1 MRRHVRLVCRR
12 GRGRLHRT
20 SPLARA
26 EFRRGVAT
34 RPSRSSGPR
43 TYIVA
48 SPQNL
53 STERSIDGPT
63 TSLLLRGG
71 LIVTQ
76 DSERRVVSGDVL
88 VEEGRIASVGSSD
101 LSADEV
107 IDCTGCAVLPGL
119 ISLHNHVPNPLRRG
133 VADDVQLEE
142 MLPKAAVIDA
152 KLTRRDV
159 QVGALLGCVE
169 MIRSGTTSFH
179 DLFYWEDEVARA
191 VRESGIR
198 GFLSWVTLDESRTT
212 QHGNPLKNADAFVSK
227 QKGDPLV
234 TPSVGVQGVYAASEE
249 TCTKAKEIADRHQ
262 VRLHMHLSET
272 RGEVEHHRK
281 ETGHRPI
288 AWLEKIGFLG
298 PGLTAAHCVW
308 VTINEVRTL
317 ARHGVSVAHCPVPN
331 MKLASGGV
339 APVPEMI
346 HAGVPTGLGTDSPI
360 SNNGMD
366 MFETMKITGL
376 LHKATR
382 WDAALLP
389 AQSLLDLA
397 TIGGA
402 RALRADGEIGSIEVG
417 KRGDLAVVSLRG
429 AHTTPFYPANV
440 ISHLVYSCRGS
451 DVRATIVNGQVL
463 MSDGVVRTVDESEV
477 VTRAQETAR
486 ELFGA

>member
-1 MRRHVRLVCRR
+1 M
-12 GRGRLHRT
+12 
-20 SPLARA
+20 
-26 EFRRGVAT
+26 
-34 RPSRSSGPR
+34 
-43 TYIVA
+43 
-48 SPQNL
+48 
-53 STERSIDGPT
+53 DGPT
-63 TSLLLRGG
+63 TSLLFRGG

-88 VEEGRIASVGSSD
+88 VEEGRIVSVGSSD

-107 IDCTGCAVLPGL
+107 IDCTGCAIVPGL
-119 ISLHNHVPNPLRRG
+119 INLHNHVPNTLLRG
-133 VADDVQLEE
+133 VADDVPLEE

-212 QHGNPLKNADAFVSK
+212 QHGSPLKNADAFVAK

-234 TPSVGVQGVYAASEE
+234 TPSIGVQGVYAASEE
-249 TCTKAKEIADRHQ
+249 TCTKAREIADRHQ

-317 ARHGVSVAHCPVPN
+317 ARHGVSVAHCPVSN

-339 APVPEMI
+339 APVPEMLRE
-346 HAGVPTGLGTDSPI
+346 GVVVGLGTDSPI
-360 SNNGMD
+360 SNNAMD
-366 MFETMKITGL
+366 VFADMKIASL

-382 WDAALLP
+382 WDARAMP
-389 AQSLLDLA
+389 AQAVLDLA
-397 TIGGA
+397 TIGAA
-402 RALRADGEIGSIEVG
+402 RALHVDSELGSIEVG
-417 KRGDLAVVSLRG
+417 KRADLAVVSLQG
-429 AHTTPFYPANV
+429 AHTTPFYPETL
-440 ISHLVYSCRGS
+440 ISQLVYSCRGS
-451 DVRATIVNGQVL
+451 DVRATIVDGQIL
-463 MSDGVVRTVDESEV
+463 MADRVVQTVDEAEV
-477 VTRAQETAR
+477 VSRAQETAR
-486 ELFGA
+486 ELFEA

>member
-1 MRRHVRLVCRR
+1 M
-12 GRGRLHRT
+12 
-20 SPLARA
+20 
-26 EFRRGVAT
+26 
-34 RPSRSSGPR
+34 
-43 TYIVA
+43 
-48 SPQNL
+48 
-53 STERSIDGPT
+53 
-63 TSLLLRGG
+63 
-71 LIVTQ
+71 
-76 DSERRVVSGDVL
+76 VSGDVL
-88 VEEGRIASVGSSD
+88 VEEGRIVSVGSSD

-107 IDCTGCAVLPGL
+107 IDCTRCAIVPGL
-119 ISLHNHVPNPLRRG
+119 INLHNHVPNTLLRG
-133 VADDVQLEE
+133 VADDVPLEE

-212 QHGNPLKNADAFVSK
+212 QHGSPVKNAEAFVAK

-317 ARHGVSVAHCPVPN
+317 ARHGVSVAHCPVSN

-339 APVPEMI
+339 APVPEMLRE
-346 HAGVPTGLGTDSPI
+346 GVVVGLGTDSPI
-360 SNNGMD
+360 SNNAMD
-366 MFETMKITGL
+366 VFADMKIASL

-382 WDAALLP
+382 WDARAMP
-389 AQSLLDLA
+389 AQAVLDLA
-397 TIGGA
+397 TIGAA
-402 RALRADGEIGSIEVG
+402 RALHVDSELGSIEVG
-417 KRGDLAVVSLRG
+417 KRADLAVVSLQG
-429 AHTTPFYPANV
+429 AHTTPFYPETL
-440 ISHLVYSCRGS
+440 ISQLVYSCRGS
-451 DVRATIVNGQVL
+451 DVRATIVDGQIL
-463 MSDGVVRTVDESEV
+463 MADRVVQTVDEAEV
-477 VTRAQETAR
+477 VSRAQETAR
-486 ELFGA
+486 ELFEA